1 MGLHIKAKLR
11 GALERQQN
19 RRYACRL
26 AGAKRRIS
34 YEEWLGLV
42 GQADGPGED
51 SYRPGI
57 LPRGQKDE
65 LPEKGNSRSLTELC
79 GDALEQ
85 GLALLKERGIW
96 LILQEQGY
104 PDPEAFAWIAAYFEA
119 HPQTLVLYGDED
131 ALDITGEHRYS
142 PYFKPE
148 WSPDTWLSCFYPG
161 SVIALRRELAEK
173 LPRGHGPGTGKEWF
187 FSGNMG
193 RCGGWCINCWHWREA
208 LIVAVLP

>member
-26 AGAKRRIS
+26 AGAKRRVS

-142 PYFKPE
+142 PYLKPE
-148 WSPDTWLSCFYPG
+148 
-161 SVIALRRELAEK
+161 
-173 LPRGHGPGTGKEWF
+173 
-187 FSGNMG
+187 
-193 RCGGWCINCWHWREA
+193 
-208 LIVAVLP
+208 